1 MITEK
6 NSMEDR
12 ITELEI
18 RLTHL
23 EDTLEIYD
31 ETIIKQN
38 ADIDRMQLQIEI
50 LEKKL
55 KASGNTPIADESE
68 ETPPPHY

>member
-1 MITEK
+1 
-6 NSMEDR
+6 MEDR

-23 EDTLEIYD
+23 EETLEIYD
-31 ETIIKQN
+31 SAIIKQN
-38 ADIDRMQLQIEI
+38 ADIDNLQLQIEI

-55 KASGNTPIADESE
+55 KASANAPIADESE

>member
-1 MITEK
+1 
-6 NSMEDR
+6 MENR

-23 EDTLEIYD
+23 EETLDIFD
-31 ETIIKQN
+31 DTIIKQN
-38 ADIDRMQLQIEI
+38 THIDRLQLQMEI

-55 KASGNTPIADESE
+55 KESANAPIADESE

>member
-1 MITEK
+1 
-6 NSMEDR
+6 MENR

-23 EDTLEIYD
+23 EETLDIFDTS
-31 ETIIKQN
+31 IINQN
-38 ADIDRMQLQIEI
+38 ADIERLQLQIEI

-55 KASGNTPIADESE
+55 KASANTPIANESE

>member
-1 MITEK
+1 
-6 NSMEDR
+6 MEDR

-23 EDTLEIYD
+23 EDTLEIFD
-31 ETIIKQN
+31 RTIIKQN
-38 ADIDRMQLQIEI
+38 TDIDNLQLQIEI

-55 KASGNTPIADESE
+55 KESANAPIADESE